1 MFGAQLKGEKY
12 PQPLTMLLL
21 PAAAAAAAVVVV
33 APPLRDER
41 LLPGVAVFLA
51 AARARPLPLL
61 VALEAPHR
69 PVGEVLQGGAP
80 RRHLEGRISRI
91 LELAVSSFGTL
102 NYGFFAV
109 CAVFFTFSTMFFWTK
124 SQRRTRS
131 VGSAE

>member
-1 MFGAQLKGEKY
+1 MRVATPLS

-21 PAAAAAAAVVVV
+21 PAAAAAVVAVVVVVVVV
-33 APPLRDER
+33 APPLREER

-80 RRHLEGRISRI
+80 RRHLEGRRDGSPGFQT
-91 LELAVSSFGTL
+91 ELAACLPLLWG
-102 NYGFFAV
+102 
-109 CAVFFTFSTMFFWTK
+109 
-124 SQRRTRS
+124 RRQ
-131 VGSAE
+131 

>member
-1 MFGAQLKGEKY
+1 MRVAAPLS

-21 PAAAAAAAVVVV
+21 PAAAAAVVAVVVV
-33 APPLRDER
+33 APPLREER

-80 RRHLEGRISRI
+80 RRHLEGRRDGRISRI
-91 LELAVSSFGTL
+91 SDRVGCLPASSLGTL
-102 NYGFFAV
+102 MTTFSRVALLL
-109 CAVFFTFSTMFFWTK
+109 FTFSTSTMFF
-124 SQRRTRS
+124 
-131 VGSAE
+131 